1 MSNTAFGSNRG
12 SQRKDLVTQ
21 GLVTFN
27 CGSGKNI
34 AEYRAKNAGSPN
46 HFAGVTSIASTDR
59 GAALHVKPW
68 ELMLTFKDHGSMAK
82 GYARSHIS
90 RNMTNLRPEPFTK
103 FGGIKKASEA
113 EFRKTLTPLGFAADY
128 HVYFEPSQMDL
139 GVAAVVSGSFTTNNT
154 GTEMW
159 QPGALI
165 KWSPPPMDPTESVA
179 IDSKTREFVEKRRK
193 VGAVSPS
200 EPADIFPA
208 VLSPFDFDTEVVNG
222 FKAKIAAAL
231 AEVPTT
237 TNMRSSTASDNIQ
250 FLVRQFKADVLT
262 YLRMMAALNANTTTA
277 AAIDDDDH
285 MAKKVL
291 QYFYAEETDLSTVA
305 NRTAAQNSVNSFHNQ
320 ATIIHEAMQ
329 KVVCKSIGFSLPGAG
344 GDVVV

>member
-1 MSNTAFGSNRG
+1 MSGTAFGSNRG

-165 KWSPPPMDPTESVA
+165 KWGPPPMNPDASEA
-179 IDSKTREFVEKRRK
+179 IDSVTRMFVDKRRK

-222 FKAKIAAAL
+222 FKEKIATAL
-231 AEVPTT
+231 KEITNTT
-237 TNMRSSTASDNIQ
+237 DIASPNASDNIK
-250 FLVRQFKADVLT
+250 FLYRQFEAEVMVVVRMSRVLNDVSELQDPDKLREAVRT
-262 YLRMMAALNANTTTA
+262 YYAGLPATA
-277 AAIDDDDH
+277 TVDDR
-285 MAKKVL
+285 KL
-291 QYFYAEETDLSTVA
+291 
-305 NRTAAQNSVNSFHNQ
+305 AQSSVTSFHNQ